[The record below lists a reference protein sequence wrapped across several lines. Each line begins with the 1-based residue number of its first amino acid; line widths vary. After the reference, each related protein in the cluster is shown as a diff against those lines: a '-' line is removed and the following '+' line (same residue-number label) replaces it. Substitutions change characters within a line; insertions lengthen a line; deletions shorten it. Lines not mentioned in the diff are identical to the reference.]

1 MYLLL
6 LVLPGTA
13 RYCQV
18 LLLQVLDCRYWYCWY
33 VILLVV
39 GVVGVHGCIISHMYT
54 PHFIL
59 SSCASTHSD
68 QRHLRCES
76 SDIRASDHR
85 RGVQR
90 NTTDTME
97 SSLAPPQHNM
107 VSSSEFRSS
116 IQKAR
121 ATEAGA
127 RTHS

>member
-54 PHFIL
+54 PHFKMIV
-59 SSCASTHSD
+59 TVQD
-68 QRHLRCES
+68 KVTKQGES
-76 SDIRASDHR
+76 NET
-85 RGVQR
+85 GG
-90 NTTDTME
+90 N
-97 SSLAPPQHNM
+97 L
-107 VSSSEFRSS
+107 
-116 IQKAR
+116 
-121 ATEAGA
+121 
-127 RTHS
+127 